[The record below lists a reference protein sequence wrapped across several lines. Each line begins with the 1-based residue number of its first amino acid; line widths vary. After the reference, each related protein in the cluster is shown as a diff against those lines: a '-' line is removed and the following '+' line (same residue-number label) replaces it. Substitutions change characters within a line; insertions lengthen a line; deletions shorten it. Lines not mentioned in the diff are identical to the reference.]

1 MLNKNKIERINHL
14 ANKSK
19 NEGLTDQ
26 EKEEQDKLRKE
37 YLKNIRQSFK
47 NQFKTM
53 TVIDPEGK
61 DVTPEKVKR
70 LQKNNKKD

>member
-1 MLNKNKIERINHL
+1 MLDKKKIERINYL

-19 NEGLTDQ
+19 SEGLTAQ
-26 EKEEQDKLRKE
+26 EKEEQQKLRKD

-53 TVIDPEGK
+53 TVIDTEGN
-61 DVTPEKVKR
+61 DVTPKKVKD
-70 LQKNNKKD
+70 LQKRHKDD